1 MTAPTEITIP
11 SGVTF
16 IGDHAFWG
24 CTGMVSITLLCATPP
39 TLDNDVF
46 TNVPKYI
53 PVYVPC
59 GSLAAYQAAAGW
71 SDFTNIVSE
80 GCVQTITL
88 NGGWNW
94 WTPTLEMELGD
105 IETNLG
111 NRGILILSQ
120 NEGFARYENGW
131 NGTLSEV
138 GLGKMYKIQLTASDP
153 VFFEVEGGL
162 SSGTTVT
169 IEPGFNWIGYT
180 GPAGLSITEALG
192 SFEPSDGDEIIDEN
206 GDSVYYD
213 GENWEGNF
221 TSLNPGK
228 GYLYH
233 SVANETK
240 MITF

>member
-1 MTAPTEITIP
+1 
-11 SGVTF
+11 
-16 IGDHAFWG
+16 
-24 CTGMVSITLLCATPP
+24 MVSITLLCATPP

-138 GLGKMYKIQLTASDP
+138 GLGKMYKIQLTAGDP

-180 GPAGLSITEALG
+180 GPAGLSIAMALG
-192 SFEPSDGDEIIDEN
+192 SFEPNDGDEIIDEN

-240 MITF
+240 TIPF